1 MMPTLPSSQS
11 PCTVGGV
18 SATSRSLSEILFTRA
33 AIAVGGGLLTYA
45 GFELIFDPPNDLL
58 NFMTHHFAHVVIVGF
73 AVWFVCWL
81 ALCENVLHPVHAIA
95 RHLSRIRK
103 GRFEKLAYRSANAE
117 MEIIIDGINQ
127 LVERLQTGGSDDLT
141 AALTAVQ
148 ELRVRL
154 GGLAVTD
161 AERKVPVMRSLT
173 RLESSLL
180 NLMCHA
186 DTSKV

>member
-33 AIAVGGGLLTYA
+33 AIAVGGGLLAYT
-45 GFELIFDPPNDLL
+45 GFELIFDPPDDLL
-58 NFMTHHFAHVVIVGF
+58 NFITHHFAHVAIVGL

-81 ALCENVLHPVHAIA
+81 ALREKVLHPVHAIA
-95 RHLSRIRK
+95 RHLARIRK
-103 GRFEKLAYRSANAE
+103 GRFEKLAYRSATAE

-141 AALTAVQ
+141 AALTSVQ

-186 DTSKV
+186 DTSEP